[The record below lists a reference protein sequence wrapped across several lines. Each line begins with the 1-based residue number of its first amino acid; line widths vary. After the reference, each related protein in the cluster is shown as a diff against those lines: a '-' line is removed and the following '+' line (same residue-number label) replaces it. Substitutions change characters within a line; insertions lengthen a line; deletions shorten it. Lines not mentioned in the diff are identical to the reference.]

1 MKKLSRFDEYERERQ
16 EKDKLISDIKTGMS
30 VLNVKIEILEEMVGR
45 QEMKVKIPMTCIK
58 NC

>member
-30 VLNVKIEILEEMVGR
+30 VLNVNIEKLEEIVHR
-45 QEMKVKIPMTCIK
+45 QEMKVKIPMT
-58 NC
+58 